1 MPAGHVWHAALD
13 VVVQALEVNWPAGQL
28 VQDRH
33 ALVSE
38 AMEYVDN
45 NSRPWI
51 SSSPKFIILLL
62 PVNWFTVHPKNR

>member
-13 VVVQALEVNWPAGQL
+13 VVVQAVDVNWPAGQL
-28 VQDRH
+28 VQDRQ

-45 NSRPWI
+45 NSCP
-51 SSSPKFIILLL
+51 
-62 PVNWFTVHPKNR
+62 